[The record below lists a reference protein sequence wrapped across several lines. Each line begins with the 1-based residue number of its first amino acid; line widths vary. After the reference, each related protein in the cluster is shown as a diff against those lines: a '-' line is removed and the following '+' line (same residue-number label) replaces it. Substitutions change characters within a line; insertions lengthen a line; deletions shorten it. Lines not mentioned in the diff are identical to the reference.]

1 MQNRGSLATCTGPLF
16 WYHEDNS
23 DQWNSIMITPNKLE
37 QLAQQLG
44 NALPPGLKSAAD
56 DFEAKAKTI
65 LQSQLSKLD
74 MVSREEFDR
83 QSAVLAK
90 TRMMVEQ
97 LETRLAALEAAQSE
111 SEDKDNA

>member
-1 MQNRGSLATCTGPLF
+1 
-16 WYHEDNS
+16 
-23 DQWNSIMITPNKLE
+23 MITPNKLE

-44 NALPPGLKSAAD
+44 GALPPGLKSAAD

-83 QSAVLAK
+83 QAAVLAK

-97 LETRLAALEAAQSE
+97 LEARLAALEAEKGAN
-111 SEDKDNA
+111 DDNA